1 MEITRG
7 EAAYEVVSVSHPPF
21 PPLPAIFCMV
31 YRHIVENNCRKYKGK
46 ATMAV
51 AQMKSNRLLRI
62 GKANGIDFQFSH
74 HEAPQAVPVS
84 VPIPIPI
91 LERMRVVIVVAIV
104 IAVRLTGR
112 ILNHN

>member
-1 MEITRG
+1 
-7 EAAYEVVSVSHPPF
+7 
-21 PPLPAIFCMV
+21 MV

-46 ATMAV
+46 ATIAV

-91 LERMRVVIVVAIV
+91 PIPERMRVVIVVAIV

>member
-1 MEITRG
+1 MKSLAFGTL
-7 EAAYEVVSVSHPPF
+7 P

-46 ATMAV
+46 ATMAG

-74 HEAPQAVPVS
+74 HEAPQAVPAS

-91 LERMRVVIVVAIV
+91 PARMRVVIVAIV